1 VRIIGIDPGL
11 ARVGYGI
18 IEIKNERKILLD
30 CGVIETSKDKKEED
44 RLYEIFQ
51 DLNKLINHWN
61 PTAAAVEKFF
71 FYRSST
77 TISVVQARG
86 VIMMVLASKKIHVSE
101 YSPAQIKLTIAGS
114 GKASKKDILDA
125 VMYNLDL
132 NKPPKPD
139 DSADALAI
147 ALTKLNEDGFNWKF
161 NMTIFENK
169 KLERDTFRK
178 IRDGIS
184 LNQRENVEKNVRL
197 YIDSFVKGYNN
208 IGYIGIY
215 WPLKNEVDIRSL
227 IK

>member
-1 VRIIGIDPGL
+1 MTIFESKKLERDTFRKLRDGISLNQRENVEKNVRLYVDSFVKGYKN
-11 ARVGYGI
+11 VGYI
-18 IEIKNERKILLD
+18 AIYWPLKNESKILLD

-51 DLNKLINHWN
+51 DLNELINHWN

-101 YSPAQIKLTIAGS
+101 YAPAQIKLTIAGS

-147 ALTKLNEDGFNWKF
+147 ALTKLNEDGFN
-161 NMTIFENK
+161 
-169 KLERDTFRK
+169 
-178 IRDGIS
+178 
-184 LNQRENVEKNVRL
+184 
-197 YIDSFVKGYNN
+197 
-208 IGYIGIY
+208 
-215 WPLKNEVDIRSL
+215 
-227 IK
+227 